1 MSRKSKYIVNCYK
14 CGKPVRMLCSQ
25 GKYITCEPKPL
36 IIYPSANGKTY
47 YKSNGTQIRGSAHA
61 LDGYECYE
69 LHKCPA
75 ENSIKT

>member
-14 CGKPVRMLCSQ
+14 CGKPVRILSSQ

-36 IIYPSANGKTY
+36 LIYPSERGQTY
-47 YKSNGTQIRGSAHA
+47 YKGTGIEVKGSPHHR
-61 LDGYECYE
+61 DGFECYE

-75 ENSIKT
+75 INKML